1 MSFATFYQEKVWPTP
16 GPKESPSWKMA
27 KRYLDSTIFTLMDSR
42 RQQKVSKVI
51 LQDLADIF
59 QKESKTMFGGAFITV
74 TIVRVSPDLSSA
86 RVFLSIMGE
95 GKDEAMKLVE
105 KQNKEIRKNLAA
117 RVRHQLRKVPE
128 LSFKIDDSLDY
139 YEEINDLLK

>member
-1 MSFATFYQEKVWPTP
+1 
-16 GPKESPSWKMA
+16 
-27 KRYLDSTIFTLMDSR
+27 MDSR

-74 TIVRVSPDLSSA
+74 TIVRVSADLSTA
-86 RVFLSIMGE
+86 RIFLSIMGE
-95 GKDEAMKLVE
+95 KQESTMKLIE
-105 KQNKEIRKNLAA
+105 KQNKAIRKDLAA

-128 LSFKIDDSLDY
+128 LLFKIDDSLDY
-139 YEEINDLLK
+139 YEEINELLK